1 VIRPLDLG
9 DPATVRAL
17 VALQRSAYAV
27 EARLLG
33 TEAIPALNESE
44 ADLAASGEIFLGAER
59 EGRLAG
65 AVSYKR
71 DGATVDIH
79 RLVVDPGAFRQGIAS
94 ALLDALPDA
103 ERYVVSTGAA
113 NAPAR
118 ALYERRGFRPVRER
132 TVGDGVRIVEFALR
146 RNRG

>member
-17 VALQRSAYAV
+17 VALQRAAYAA

-33 TEAIPALNESE
+33 TDEIPALHESQ
-44 ADLAASGEIFLGAER
+44 ADLAASGETFLGAER
-59 EGRLAG
+59 DGRLTG
-65 AVSYKR
+65 AVSYKH
-71 DGATVDIH
+71 DGRTVDIH

-94 ALLDALPDA
+94 ALLDALPEA
-103 ERYVVSTGAA
+103 EHYIVATGAA

-118 ALYERRGFRPVRER
+118 ALYQRRGFRPVHER
-132 TVGDGVRIVEFALR
+132 TVANGVRIVEFALR
-146 RNRG
+146 RNRD

>member
-17 VALQRSAYAV
+17 VALQRAAYAA

-33 TEAIPALNESE
+33 TDEIPALRESE
-44 ADLAASGEIFLGAER
+44 ADLVASGETFLGAER
-59 EGRLAG
+59 DGRLAG
-65 AVSYKR
+65 AVSYKH
-71 DGATVDIH
+71 DGRTVDIH

-94 ALLDALPDA
+94 ALLDALPEA
-103 ERYVVSTGAA
+103 EHYIVATGAA

-118 ALYERRGFRPVRER
+118 ALYERRGFRLVRER
-132 TVGDGVRIVEFALR
+132 TVGNGVRIVEFALR
-146 RNRG
+146 KNRA